1 MTVAAMQMA
10 DMKVC
15 ARRSSRVWI
24 RRPLSRRDGRLVR
37 AFVPD
42 HSKSP
47 VRSMRRSGSLAMRL
61 MTDGGNVYRI
71 HIDGEEADLEHEL
84 FISGIGGQGIQLMG
98 KVLALG
104 AIAENLFVQL
114 TGEYG
119 GAMRGGSTIA
129 NVVIGAER
137 LRALPV
143 VSEGGAALLM
153 HDKFVDEALLP
164 KLRPGSLIVA
174 ESSIV
179 DHLHGVEGHELIAV
193 PRQGD
198 RASDRQCPVD
208 RARHARR
215 LLRDH
220 RAGPGREPDH
230 GDEAGRSLLSAPA
243 CRGER
248 ESLACGRRGGA
259 PAGGAGDLRSG
270 GGMRQNISNS
280 SPAFAGE
287 GDRPQGGG
295 GASSVV
301 AHSPPPCCA
310 WSPSPFRGG
319 TL

>member
-193 PRQGD
+193 PGKEIALQIGNAQSTGLVMLGAYCAITGLVRVESLITAMKQVVPSYRRQHVEANEKAL
-198 RASDRQCPVD
+198 RA
-208 RARHARR
+208 
-215 LLRDH
+215 
-220 RAGPGREPDH
+220 
-230 GDEAGRSLLSAPA
+230 GDEAAP
-243 CRGER
+243 R
-248 ESLACGRRGGA
+248 LAA
-259 PAGGAGDLRSG
+259 PVT
-270 GGMRQNISNS
+270 
-280 SPAFAGE
+280 F
-287 GDRPQGGG
+287 DR
-295 GASSVV
+295 A
-301 AHSPPPCCA
+301 AA
-310 WSPSPFRGG
+310 
-319 TL
+319 